1 MHKYLTELIGSF
13 FIVLTIG
20 MSVLTPGAG
29 ASAPIAIGLM
39 VMALIF
45 ASAQRAQWHYYN
57 PALSLADGLAR
68 RQPWLQIGGHGL
80 AQVVG
85 ALLAVPIILYFK
97 RAPIPLP
104 DNGALPVVL
113 AEGLFTFALAYA
125 TLALAHARQEG
136 LRAFV
141 PIVVGALVIASA
153 YAVGAVSGAM
163 VNPAVTIAMYATG
176 LLEGSVLPA
185 YLAAQFVA
193 AFLAWS
199 LWSYLRSE

>member
-1 MHKYLTELIGSF
+1 M
-13 FIVLTIG
+13 
-20 MSVLTPGAG
+20 
-29 ASAPIAIGLM
+29 
-39 VMALIF
+39 
-45 ASAQRAQWHYYN
+45 
-57 PALSLADGLAR
+57 
-68 RQPWLQIGGHGL
+68 
-80 AQVVG
+80 
-85 ALLAVPIILYFK
+85 
-97 RAPIPLP
+97 
-104 DNGALPVVL
+104 VL

-125 TLALAHARQEG
+125 TLALALARQES

-193 AFLAWS
+193 AILAWS
-199 LWSYLRSE
+199 LWNYLRSE